1 MEDLD
6 HEVFWV
12 LYLNQ
17 NNRVIGA
24 EKISEG
30 GITGTVIDVRILLRK
45 ALERLSC
52 GIIIAHNHPS
62 GNLNPSEPDLKI
74 TKQIEQACKLLDV
87 ALLDHLIV
95 GASGYYSFRDEGK
108 L

>member
-1 MEDLD
+1 
-6 HEVFWV
+6 
-12 LYLNQ
+12 
-17 NNRVIGA
+17 
-24 EKISEG
+24 
-30 GITGTVIDVRILLRK
+30 
-45 ALERLSC
+45 
-52 GIIIAHNHPS
+52 
-62 GNLNPSEPDLKI
+62 LKI